1 MHALIEALDTYG
13 IENVWRRYF
22 LAVPL
27 EQKFEW
33 QGVIMFGLLMLLFAR
48 FWGAS
53 CDRPDT
59 LTTSVSISFLA
70 AVARI
75 AYS

>member
-27 EQKFEW
+27 EQKFQW
-33 QGVIMFGLLMLLFAR
+33 RCAIMIGLLVLLFGDSGVHIM
-48 FWGAS
+48 W
-53 CDRPDT
+53 
-59 LTTSVSISFLA
+59 LTGYVENECKH
-70 AVARI
+70 
-75 AYS
+75 